1 MLEAMIRNTEITI
14 REMTTSLNEQTI
26 ENALLEYVG
35 RREVKDI
42 VTAVMELTVK
52 DNQIILQMPNNK
64 MYKLVINDGVSS
76 FEEYDFKSN
85 LAKVLIEK
93 GFEEVDA
100 NECVASM
107 YYHIIHIS
115 KLKFAF

>member
-1 MLEAMIRNTEITI
+1 
-14 REMTTSLNEQTI
+14 
-26 ENALLEYVG
+26 
-35 RREVKDI
+35 
-42 VTAVMELTVK
+42 
-52 DNQIILQMPNNK
+52 
-64 MYKLVINDGVSS
+64 MYKLVINDGVPS
-76 FEEYDFKSN
+76 FEECDFKGK
-85 LAKVLIEK
+85 LEKLLVEK

>member
-1 MLEAMIRNTEITI
+1 
-14 REMTTSLNEQTI
+14 
-26 ENALLEYVG
+26 
-35 RREVKDI
+35 
-42 VTAVMELTVK
+42 
-52 DNQIILQMPNNK
+52 

>member
-1 MLEAMIRNTEITI
+1 MQR
-14 REMTTSLNEQTI
+14 
-26 ENALLEYVG
+26 Y
-35 RREVKDI
+35 
-42 VTAVMELTVK
+42 
-52 DNQIILQMPNNK
+52 NK
-64 MYKLVINDGVSS
+64 MYKLVINDGVPS
-76 FEEYDFKSN
+76 FEECDFKGK
-85 LAKVLIEK
+85 LEKLLVEK